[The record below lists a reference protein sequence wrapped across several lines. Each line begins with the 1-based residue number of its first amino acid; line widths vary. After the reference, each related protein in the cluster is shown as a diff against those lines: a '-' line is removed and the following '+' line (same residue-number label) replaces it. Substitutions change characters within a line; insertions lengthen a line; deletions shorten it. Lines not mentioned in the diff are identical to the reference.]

1 MPENAKHRHAFDAY
15 WKLGSERTIEQL
27 HAVLRSE
34 GKAPTRRTLF
44 EWSRTYRWQ
53 ERLARIE
60 EEAKRAEDDVRVEAL
75 REMYERQAKEAL
87 LLQHRGAEWL
97 AGITDDK
104 VTADAAIRALVE
116 GARLERLARGE
127 PSERQEVQEH
137 GQEEARLAAIT
148 DAELDRLIEHTEGA
162 VAGEEQEGS

>member
-15 WKLGSERTIEQL
+15 WKLGSGRTIEKL
-27 HAVLRSE
+27 HAVLCGRGGRRAGGRPSSGHGPTA
-34 GKAPTRRTLF
+34 GKSAWPALRKRRRGRKT
-44 EWSRTYRWQ
+44 T
-53 ERLARIE
+53 
-60 EEAKRAEDDVRVEAL
+60 VRVEAL

-104 VTADAAIRALVE
+104 VTADAAVRALVE

-127 PSERQEVQEH
+127 PTDRQEVSTHDQENK
-137 GQEEARLAAIT
+137 RLAAIT
-148 DAELDRLIEHTEGA
+148 DA
-162 VAGEEQEGS
+162 

>member
-15 WKLGSERTIEQL
+15 WMLGSERTIEQL
-27 HAVLRSE
+27 HAVLRGE
-34 GKAPTRRTLF
+34 GRAPSRRTLF

-104 VTADAAIRALVE
+104 VTADAAVRALVE

-127 PSERQEVQEH
+127 PSERQEVREH

-148 DAELDRLIEHTEGA
+148 DEELDRLIQHAEGA
-162 VAGEEQEGS
+162 VAGEEQEGP